1 MKRQY
6 ILPRMPKPYSKRA
19 QSSTSVKPTSTSSAT
34 LTITLKPL
42 RASATG
48 PNTVVVKDQTPESS
62 IYDVKAACAAQAG
75 YATEKV
81 KILWERKPVSDS
93 KTVKEVVG
101 EDATPGAEVEMG
113 VMFMGQP
120 TQAPS
125 GGSAEPSAAP
135 TAEEQG
141 PDRRASVYED
151 ASSAQAGHGE
161 AVLETK
167 EFWDELQSFVSQ
179 KLHNDSL
186 TTNVM
191 QGFRQSW
198 HPSTS

>member
-1 MKRQY
+1 
-6 ILPRMPKPYSKRA
+6 MPKAYSKSA
-19 QSSTSVKPTSTSSAT
+19 ASPATSAKPSSSSSAT

-48 PNTVVVKDQTPESS
+48 PNAVVVKDQTPDSS
-62 IYDVKAACAAQAG
+62 IYDVKAACAAQSG
-75 YATEKV
+75 YTTEKV

-93 KTVKEVVG
+93 KTVKEVIG
-101 EDATPGAEVEMG
+101 EAAAPGAEVEMG

-120 TQAPS
+120 TQAPT
-125 GGSAEPSAAP
+125 GGSAESSAVP
-135 TAEEQG
+135 VSEE
-141 PDRRASVYED
+141 PERRESVYED

-161 AVLETK
+161 AVLESK
-167 EFWDELQSFVSQ
+167 EFWDELQGFVSQ
-179 KLHNDSL
+179 KLHNESL

-198 HPSTS
+198 HPSRS

>member
-1 MKRQY
+1 
-6 ILPRMPKPYSKRA
+6 MPKAYSKSA
-19 QSSTSVKPTSTSSAT
+19 ASPASSAKPSSSSSAT

-48 PNTVVVKDQTPESS
+48 PNAVVVKDQTPESS

-75 YATEKV
+75 YAAEKV

-101 EDATPGAEVEMG
+101 EAATPGAEVEMG

-125 GGSAEPSAAP
+125 GGSDDGSAVRV
-135 TAEEQG
+135 AEEQG
-141 PDRRASVYED
+141 TDRRESVYED

-161 AVLETK
+161 AVLGSK
-167 EFWDELQSFVSQ
+167 EFWDELQGFVSQ
-179 KLHNDSL
+179 KLHNESL
-186 TTNVM
+186 TTKVM
-191 QGFRQSW
+191 QGFRQSY
-198 HPSTS
+198 PSRS